1 VWLYAAGI
9 TCRYPAGI
17 LSQVFT
23 SYSRVDA
30 EFVAIF
36 IRRLQR
42 AFPELTIWYDR
53 APHGLIGGGN
63 WWVDILTAIG
73 ASDVFMCILSNE
85 SVNSLYCQAE
95 FAEAPASEAHPH
107 RAGARQDGAKGECA
121 VARRHGAPLCVL
133 PGLGRDS
140 AGDPRAFACSPAD
153 SSQSARP
160 AC

>member
-17 LSQVFT
+17 LSQVFI

-73 ASDVFMCILSNE
+73 ASDVFICILSNE
-85 SVNSLYCQAE
+85 SVNSLFGVAQCVRRARVR
-95 FAEAPASEAHPH
+95 HPSG
-107 RAGARQDGAKGECA
+107 RGGACGLRLRYSLMTAG
-121 VARRHGAPLCVL
+121 
-133 PGLGRDS
+133 
-140 AGDPRAFACSPAD
+140 
-153 SSQSARP
+153 
-160 AC
+160 